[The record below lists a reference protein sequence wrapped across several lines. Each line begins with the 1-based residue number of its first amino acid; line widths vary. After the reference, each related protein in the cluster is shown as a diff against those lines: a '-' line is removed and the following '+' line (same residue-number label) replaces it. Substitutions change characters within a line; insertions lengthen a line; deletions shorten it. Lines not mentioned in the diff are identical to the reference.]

1 MNRGDVKEQ
10 RISPWK
16 EVITFVCVL
25 LLARILAGLT
35 YIEGALFSAKSWLT
49 PHNWLGP
56 LVTALVTEY
65 AHFYWLR
72 HRD

>member
-1 MNRGDVKEQ
+1 MNSINTNER

-16 EVITFVCVL
+16 EVIGFLCVL

-35 YIEGALFSAKSWLT
+35 YIEGAVFSAESWLT
-49 PHNWLGP
+49 PRNWLGP
-56 LVTALVTEY
+56 LVTALITEY